1 MYLKKRALKVLIN
14 WLCYLWTGW
23 VMLTVFPIFY
33 SKSVLMLNAKHANAN
48 SVRKWKNTFPTLL
61 TSSLN
66 PVRLFSGGIS
76 EITLPLFHSISPPL
90 HTHLA
95 IACHSPPPQSHR
107 ALQVSV
113 SLFVIGKSKSPF
125 STDAHPGLT
134 ETALN
139 LDGAIF
145 GKGKRRGH
153 CHVPG
158 RSPDTQPDSLGVL
171 IKQHPWQRAHTAAQW
186 FRSIIFRQ
194 PFLSLAS
201 PLCPCIA
208 QLLAVTAQADLNE
221 QDDLLIAIRF
231 MHSLHLWGGGLPLSH
246 LIYCSKATT
255 GLHSKPL
262 FILFLYS
269 LFVTQVYLTN
279 LKSLFP
285 SPSGFRST
293 HSPLNFCCTL
303 SKSFNS
309 SKGVLF

>member
-1 MYLKKRALKVLIN
+1 MYLKKRALNVLIN

-33 SKSVLMLNAKHANAN
+33 SKSMLMLNAKHANAN

-113 SLFVIGKSKSPF
+113 SLFVTGKSKSPF

-134 ETALN
+134 ERALN

-153 CHVPG
+153 WDVSESVLSCAWSLSWYPAWQFGCLNKTTPLTASSHSSSVVSLHHLPPALPLLGFPTVPMYRPAPRCDRSSWFKWTG
-158 RSPDTQPDSLGVL
+158 RSVD
-171 IKQHPWQRAHTAAQW
+171 
-186 FRSIIFRQ
+186 
-194 PFLSLAS
+194 
-201 PLCPCIA
+201 C
-208 QLLAVTAQADLNE
+208 
-221 QDDLLIAIRF
+221 
-231 MHSLHLWGGGLPLSH
+231 
-246 LIYCSKATT
+246 Y
-255 GLHSKPL
+255 
-262 FILFLYS
+262 
-269 LFVTQVYLTN
+269 
-279 LKSLFP
+279 
-285 SPSGFRST
+285 
-293 HSPLNFCCTL
+293 
-303 SKSFNS
+303 
-309 SKGVLF
+309 